1 VRLPFKFQTIRQ
13 VLTVGFSLLIV
24 LLLGAGA
31 VGWVSMNRMADQVSE
46 TLADAQ
52 QDAKQASD
60 FSNVV
65 TQEIQAA
72 NTYLSDQDAKSDAEF
87 RRLGWEAHRL
97 HRDFG
102 SHRDAM
108 AEQIMRT
115 VAIDTT
121 LARVEAA
128 FALSHRLTDLG
139 RLDEAHA
146 EAQRARKMVPGL
158 LEQLTGLEHSRAQ
171 QLAAMSADLRTQAT
185 ARSRL
190 LVIVISVATLLAIM
204 IVIRTGRA
212 VARPLRLLV
221 KHAVQLSH
229 GDLQQRTESEMPG
242 EFRTLAEAM
251 NHATVALSRI
261 AAGAARTADEVAQSA
276 ADLASASKQISASAG
291 EVADAVEEVSHGAES
306 QVAQLR
312 QVNEALD
319 GIRTRGDNL
328 VGGAQEV
335 HGLASAIEAEAEAK
349 RIEIDRALK
358 ILFDVR
364 SIVEQAAAQVRELNT
379 SASEINKF
387 VISVGRI
394 AEQTN
399 LLSLNAAIEAAR
411 AGEAGRGFA
420 VVAGEVRKLADQTQA
435 AADDVVKMTDSVTT
449 RVLAT
454 SKAMEQGVTQVGEIE
469 RVSHDLDSALST
481 ILAAAERTR
490 AAAAMVTTA
499 ATENARA
506 VDSAAANLSLVARTA
521 ESHATSAMEV
531 SASTEEQSAACEQ
544 MSMAS
549 TQLFHGS
556 HALRDLVGEL
566 KTDGVVGTTEMQTPA
581 SAAAPAG
588 ENEGGA
594 AEDETPSPHPRFTP
608 PHPQPPVKKVA

>member
-1 VRLPFKFQTIRQ
+1 MRLPFKVHTIRE
-13 VLTVGFSLLIV
+13 VLTVGFAFLIV
-24 LLLGAGA
+24 LMVSAGV
-31 VGWVSMNRMADQVSE
+31 VGWVSMTRMADEVSQA
-46 TLADAQ
+46 LADAQ

-72 NTYLSDQDAKSDAEF
+72 NTYLSDQDVKSDVEF

-97 HRDFG
+97 HRNFG
-102 SHRDAM
+102 SRPDAL
-108 AEQIMRT
+108 AEQIIRT

-121 LARVEAA
+121 LARVESA

-146 EAQRARKMVPGL
+146 EAQRARKMVPSL
-158 LEQLTGLEHSRAQ
+158 LEQLTGLEHSRSK
-171 QLAAMSADLRTQAT
+171 QLANMSANLRGQSV

-190 LVIVISVATLLAIM
+190 LVSVIVVATMLALL
-204 IVIRTGRA
+204 IVVRTGRA
-212 VARPLRLLV
+212 VGRPLRLLV
-221 KHAVQLSH
+221 RHAVQLSH
-229 GDLQQRTESEMPG
+229 GDLQQRTEGEMPG
-242 EFRTLAEAM
+242 EFQTLADAM
-251 NHATVALSRI
+251 NHATMALSRI
-261 AAGAARTADEVAQSA
+261 ASGTAKTADEVAQSA
-276 ADLASASKQISASAG
+276 SDLASASKQISASAG

-335 HGLASAIEAEAEAK
+335 HGLAGAIEAEAQAK
-349 RIEIDRALK
+349 RIDIDRALK

-364 SIVEQAAAQVRELNT
+364 TIVEQAAGQVRELNT
-379 SASEINKF
+379 TASDINKF
-387 VISVGRI
+387 VVSVSRI

-435 AADDVVKMTDSVTT
+435 AADDVVKMTETVTM
-449 RVLAT
+449 RVAAT
-454 SKAMEQGVTQVGEIE
+454 SKAMEQGVVQVGEIE
-469 RVSHDLDSALST
+469 RVSRELDSALST

-490 AAAAMVTTA
+490 AAAATVTTA
-499 ATENARA
+499 ATENAKA
-506 VDSAAANLSLVARTA
+506 VDSAALNLGLVARTA
-521 ESHATSAMEV
+521 ESHATAAMQV

-556 HALRDLVGEL
+556 HALLDLVSEL
-566 KTDGVVGTTEMQTPA
+566 KT
-581 SAAAPAG
+581 AAPVTTARP
-588 ENEGGA
+588 EPTDA
-594 AEDETPSPHPRFTP
+594 QPKPRPLTTP
-608 PHPQPPVKKVA
+608 PHPSPRVKRVA

>member
-1 VRLPFKFQTIRQ
+1 VIGSFRFKTIRQ
-13 VLTVGFSLLIV
+13 VLAVGFSLLIV
-24 LLLGAGA
+24 LLLSAGA
-31 VGWVSMNRMADQVSE
+31 VGWVSMRRMATDVGQ

-72 NTYLSDQDAKSDAEF
+72 NTYLSDQDLKSEAEF

-97 HRDFG
+97 HRNFSTRQD
-102 SHRDAM
+102 M
-108 AEQIMRT
+108 LAEQIART

-139 RLDEAHA
+139 RLDEAHV
-146 EAQRARKMVPGL
+146 EAQNARKMVPSL

-171 QLAAMSADLRTQAT
+171 QLAGMAAT
-185 ARSRL
+185 LESQSIARSRL
-190 LVIVISVATLLAIM
+190 LVSVIVIATLLALM
-204 IVIRTGRA
+204 IVVRTGRA
-212 VARPLRLLV
+212 VGRPLRLLV

-229 GDLQQRTESEMPG
+229 GDLQQRTEGEMPG
-242 EFRTLAEAM
+242 EFRTLADAM
-251 NHATVALSRI
+251 NHATAALSRI
-261 AAGAARTADEVAQSA
+261 ASGAARTADEVAQSA
-276 ADLASASKQISASAG
+276 SDLASASKQISASAG

-349 RIEIDRALK
+349 RIEIDRALT

-364 SIVEQAAAQVRELNT
+364 TIVQQAAAEVRELNT
-379 SASEINKF
+379 TASDINKF

-435 AADDVVKMTDSVTT
+435 AADDVVKMTETVTA
-449 RVLAT
+449 RVAAT

-469 RVSHDLDSALST
+469 RVSRELDSALST
-481 ILAAAERTR
+481 ILGAAERTR
-490 AAAAMVTTA
+490 AAAGMVTTA

-506 VDSAAANLSLVARTA
+506 VESAAANLGLVARTA

-556 HALRDLVGEL
+556 HALLDLVSEL
-566 KTDGVVGTTEMQTPA
+566 KTATP
-581 SAAAPAG
+581 
-588 ENEGGA
+588 
-594 AEDETPSPHPRFTP
+594 TP
-608 PHPQPPVKKVA
+608 PTNEPVTEKPVGPRLTPPRPRPSEAKKVA

>member
-1 VRLPFKFQTIRQ
+1 
-13 VLTVGFSLLIV
+13 
-24 LLLGAGA
+24 
-31 VGWVSMNRMADQVSE
+31 
-46 TLADAQ
+46 
-52 QDAKQASD
+52 
-60 FSNVV
+60 
-65 TQEIQAA
+65 
-72 NTYLSDQDAKSDAEF
+72 
-87 RRLGWEAHRL
+87 
-97 HRDFG
+97 
-102 SHRDAM
+102 
-108 AEQIMRT
+108 
-115 VAIDTT
+115 
-121 LARVEAA
+121 
-128 FALSHRLTDLG
+128 
-139 RLDEAHA
+139 
-146 EAQRARKMVPGL
+146 
-158 LEQLTGLEHSRAQ
+158 
-171 QLAAMSADLRTQAT
+171 MSADLRGQAT
-185 ARSRL
+185 ARSRI
-190 LVIVISVATLLAIM
+190 LVSVVMVAMLLAIM

-212 VARPLRLLV
+212 VGRPLRLLV
-221 KHAVQLSH
+221 RHAVQLSH
-229 GDLQQRTESEMPG
+229 GDLQQRTEGEMPG
-242 EFRTLAEAM
+242 EFRTLADAM
-251 NHATVALSRI
+251 NHATIALSRI
-261 AAGAARTADEVAQSA
+261 ASGAAKTADEVAQSA
-276 ADLASASKQISASAG
+276 SDLLSASKQISASAG

-349 RIEIDRALK
+349 RIDIDRALK

-364 SIVEQAAAQVRELNT
+364 TIVEQAAGQVRELNT

-387 VISVGRI
+387 VVSVGRI

-435 AADDVVKMTDSVTT
+435 AADDVVKMTESVTT
-449 RVLAT
+449 RVHAT

-469 RVSHDLDSALST
+469 RVSRELDSALST

-490 AAAAMVTTA
+490 AAAATVTTA

-506 VDSAAANLSLVARTA
+506 VDSAAANLGLVARTA
-521 ESHATSAMEV
+521 ESHATAAMQV

-556 HALRDLVGEL
+556 HVLRDLVGEL
-566 KTDGVVGTTEMQTPA
+566 KT
-581 SAAAPAG
+581 
-588 ENEGGA
+588 
-594 AEDETPSPHPRFTP
+594 ETPVTPVSTEGVAQESPHPRLTP
-608 PHPQPPVKKVA
+608 PRPQPPLARKVA

>member
-1 VRLPFKFQTIRQ
+1 MNVTPIHLLRFQTIRQ
-13 VLTVGFSLLIV
+13 VLTVGFSFLII

-31 VGWVSMNRMADQVSE
+31 VGWVSMNRMADQVTE

-97 HRDFG
+97 HRSF
-102 SHRDAM
+102 STRRDM
-108 AEQIMRT
+108 LAEQIVRT

-121 LARVEAA
+121 LARVEAS

-146 EAQRARKMVPGL
+146 EAQKARKMVPGL

-171 QLAAMSADLRTQAT
+171 QLAAMSADLHSQAA

-190 LVIVISVATLLAIM
+190 LVVVISIATLLAIM
-204 IVIRTGRA
+204 IVVRTGRA

-221 KHAVQLSH
+221 KHAIQLSH
-229 GDLQQRTESEMPG
+229 GDLQQRTEGDMPG

-261 AAGAARTADEVAQSA
+261 VAGAARTADEVAQSA

-335 HGLASAIEAEAEAK
+335 HGLASAIEAEAESK

-387 VISVGRI
+387 VVSVGRI

-411 AGEAGRGFA
+411 AGEAGRGFG

-435 AADDVVKMTDSVTT
+435 AADDVVKMTESVTT

-506 VDSAAANLSLVARTA
+506 VDSAAANLGLVARTA
-521 ESHATSAMEV
+521 ESHATAAMEV

-581 SAAAPAG
+581 SAGATAPNEEAA
-588 ENEGGA
+588 
-594 AEDETPSPHPRFTP
+594 PSPHPRFTP
-608 PHPQPPVKKVA
+608 PQPQPPVKKVA

>member
-1 VRLPFKFQTIRQ
+1 VKLPFKFHTIRQ
-13 VLTVGFSLLIV
+13 VLTVGFSFLIL

-31 VGWVSMNRMADQVSE
+31 VGWISMAQMANRVSE
-46 TLADAQ
+46 TLSDAQ
-52 QDAKQASD
+52 RDAKQASD

-72 NTYLSDQDAKSDAEF
+72 NTYLSDQDAKSDADF

-97 HRDFG
+97 HRNF
-102 SHRDAM
+102 STRRDLLG
-108 AEQIMRT
+108 EQIART

-121 LARVEAA
+121 LARVESS

-139 RLDEAHA
+139 RLDEAHV
-146 EAQRARKMVPGL
+146 EAQKARKMVPGL

-171 QLAAMSADLRTQAT
+171 QLAAMSSDLRSQAT
-185 ARSRL
+185 ARSRV
-190 LVIVISVATLLAIM
+190 LVSVILVATLLAIM
-204 IVIRTGRA
+204 IVMRTGRA
-212 VARPLRLLV
+212 VGRPLRLLV
-221 KHAVQLSH
+221 RHAVQLSR
-229 GDLQQRTESEMPG
+229 GDLQQRTEGEMPG
-242 EFRTLAEAM
+242 EFRTLADAM
-251 NHATVALSRI
+251 NHATIALSKI
-261 AAGAARTADEVAQSA
+261 ASGAAKTADEVAASA
-276 ADLASASKQISASAG
+276 SDLLSASKQISASAG

-364 SIVEQAAAQVRELNT
+364 TIVEQAAGQVRELNT

-387 VISVGRI
+387 VVSVSRI

-435 AADDVVKMTDSVTT
+435 AADDVVKMTESVTT

-454 SKAMEQGVTQVGEIE
+454 SKAMEQGVIQVGEIE
-469 RVSHDLDSALST
+469 RVSRELDSALST

-490 AAAAMVTTA
+490 AAAATVTTA

-506 VDSAAANLSLVARTA
+506 VDSAAANLGLVARTA
-521 ESHATSAMEV
+521 ESHATAAMQV

-556 HALRDLVGEL
+556 HTLRDLVGEL
-566 KTDGVVGTTEMQTPA
+566 KTETS
-581 SAAAPAG
+581 SAPL
-588 ENEGGA
+588 EPEKV
-594 AEDETPSPHPRFTP
+594 AEHPPHPRLTP
-608 PHPQPPVKKVA
+608 PNPQPPLAKKVA

>member
-1 VRLPFKFQTIRQ
+1 VKLPFKFQTIRQ
-13 VLTVGFSLLIV
+13 VLTVGFSFLIL

-31 VGWVSMNRMADQVSE
+31 VGWISMAQMANRVSE
-46 TLADAQ
+46 TLSDAQ
-52 QDAKQASD
+52 RDAKQASD

-72 NTYLSDQDAKSDAEF
+72 NTYLSDQDAKSDADF

-97 HRDFG
+97 HRDF
-102 SHRDAM
+102 STRRDLLG
-108 AEQIMRT
+108 EQIART

-121 LARVEAA
+121 LARVESS

-139 RLDEAHA
+139 RLDEAHL
-146 EAQRARKMVPGL
+146 EAQKARKMVPGL

-171 QLAAMSADLRTQAT
+171 QLAAMSSDLRGQAT
-185 ARSRL
+185 ARSRV
-190 LVIVISVATLLAIM
+190 LVSVILVATLLAIM
-204 IVIRTGRA
+204 IVMRTGRA
-212 VARPLRLLV
+212 VGRPLRLLV
-221 KHAVQLSH
+221 RHAVQLSH
-229 GDLQQRTESEMPG
+229 GDLQQRTEGEMPG
-242 EFRTLAEAM
+242 EFRTLADAM
-251 NHATVALSRI
+251 NHATIALSRI
-261 AAGAARTADEVAQSA
+261 ASGAAKTADEVAASA
-276 ADLASASKQISASAG
+276 SDLLSASKQISASAG

-364 SIVEQAAAQVRELNT
+364 TIVEQAAGQVRELNT

-387 VISVGRI
+387 VVSVSRI

-435 AADDVVKMTDSVTT
+435 AADDVVKMTESVTA

-454 SKAMEQGVTQVGEIE
+454 SKAMEQGVIQVGEIE
-469 RVSHDLDSALST
+469 RVSRELDSALST

-490 AAAAMVTTA
+490 AAAATVTTA

-506 VDSAAANLSLVARTA
+506 VDSAAANLGLVARTA
-521 ESHATSAMEV
+521 ESHATAAMQV

-556 HALRDLVGEL
+556 HTLRDLVGEL
-566 KTDGVVGTTEMQTPA
+566 KTETSVTPPATEAVVE
-581 SAAAPAG
+581 
-588 ENEGGA
+588 E
-594 AEDETPSPHPRFTP
+594 SPHPRLTP
-608 PHPQPPVKKVA
+608 PNPQPPLARKVA

>member
-1 VRLPFKFQTIRQ
+1 MRLPFKFQTIRQ
-13 VLTVGFSLLIV
+13 VLTVGFAFLIL

-31 VGWVSMNRMADQVSE
+31 VGWVSMTQMADRVTE

-72 NTYLSDQDAKSDAEF
+72 NTYLSDQDAKSDGDF

-97 HRDFG
+97 HRNFT
-102 SHRDAM
+102 SQRDV
-108 AEQIMRT
+108 AEQIART

-121 LARVEAA
+121 LARVESS

-171 QLAAMSADLRTQAT
+171 QLAGMSADLRGQAT
-185 ARSRL
+185 ARSRI
-190 LVIVISVATLLAIM
+190 LVSVIIVATLLALM

-212 VARPLRLLV
+212 VGRPLRALV
-221 KHAVQLSH
+221 RHAVQLSH
-229 GDLQQRTESEMPG
+229 GDLQQRTDGEMPG
-242 EFRTLAEAM
+242 EFRTLADAM
-251 NHATVALSRI
+251 NHATIALSRI
-261 AAGAARTADEVAQSA
+261 ASGAAKTADEVAQSA
-276 ADLASASKQISASAG
+276 SDLLSASKQISASAG

-349 RIEIDRALK
+349 RIDIDRTLK

-364 SIVEQAAAQVRELNT
+364 TIVEQAAGQVRELNT

-387 VISVGRI
+387 VVSVSRI

-435 AADDVVKMTDSVTT
+435 AADDVVKMTESVTT

-454 SKAMEQGVTQVGEIE
+454 SKAMEEGVRQVGEIE
-469 RVSHDLDSALST
+469 RVSRELDSALST
-481 ILAAAERTR
+481 ILGAAERTR
-490 AAAAMVTTA
+490 AAAATVTTA

-506 VDSAAANLSLVARTA
+506 VDSAATNLGLVARTA
-521 ESHATSAMEV
+521 ESHATAAMQV

-556 HALRDLVGEL
+556 HVLRDLVGEL
-566 KTDGVVGTTEMQTPA
+566 KTDTPA
-581 SAAAPAG
+581 I
-588 ENEGGA
+588 
-594 AEDETPSPHPRFTP
+594 SPEPEAVVEHPPRPRLTP
-608 PHPQPPVKKVA
+608 PRPRPPLTKKVA

>member
-1 VRLPFKFQTIRQ
+1 MRLPFHFHTIRQ
-13 VLTVGFSLLIV
+13 ILTVGFAFLIMLLMV
-24 LLLGAGA
+24 AGA
-31 VGWVSMNRMADQVSE
+31 VGWISMTRMADQVTK
-46 TLADAQ
+46 TLGEAQ
-52 QDAKQASD
+52 EDAKQASD

-72 NTYLSDQDAKSDAEF
+72 NTYLSDQDAKSVTEF

-97 HRDFG
+97 QRNFG
-102 SHRDAM
+102 SGREAHADRIA
-108 AEQIMRT
+108 RT
-115 VAIDTT
+115 IGIDTT
-121 LARVEAA
+121 LARVESA

-146 EAQRARKMVPGL
+146 EAQRARRMVPGL

-171 QLAAMSADLRTQAT
+171 ELAAMSASLRHESVT
-185 ARSRL
+185 RSRL
-190 LVIVISVATLLAIM
+190 LVLVIVVATLLAVM
-204 IVIRTGRA
+204 IVIRMGRA
-212 VARPLRLLV
+212 VGRPLRLLV
-221 KHAVQLSH
+221 RHAVQLSH
-229 GDLQQRTESEMPG
+229 GDLQQRTTGEMPG
-242 EFRTLAEAM
+242 EFRTLADAM
-251 NHATVALSRI
+251 NHATIALSRI
-261 AAGAARTADEVAQSA
+261 AMGAAKTADEVAQSA
-276 ADLASASKQISASAG
+276 SELASASKQISASAG

-335 HGLASAIEAEAEAK
+335 HSLAGAIEAEAQSK
-349 RIEIDRALK
+349 RVDIDRALK

-364 SIVEQAAAQVRELNT
+364 SIVQQAAAQVRELNT
-379 SASEINKF
+379 TAGDINKF
-387 VISVGRI
+387 VVSVGRI

-435 AADDVVKMTDSVTT
+435 AADDVVKMTESVTS

-454 SKAMEQGVTQVGEIE
+454 SKAMEQGVVQVGEIE
-469 RVSHDLDSALST
+469 RVSRELDGALST

-490 AAAAMVTTA
+490 SASATVTLA
-499 ATENARA
+499 ATENAQA
-506 VDSAAANLSLVARTA
+506 VDSVAANLGLVARTA
-521 ESHATSAMEV
+521 ESHATAAMQV

-556 HALRDLVGEL
+556 HALLDLVSEL
-566 KTDGVVGTTEMQTPA
+566 KTATPVSTVKA
-581 SAAAPAG
+581 EAESGDVKG
-588 ENEGGA
+588 EGF
-594 AEDETPSPHPRFTP
+594 EDRKPPTPIPTP
-608 PHPQPPVKKVA
+608 PHPSPRVKRVA

>member
-1 VRLPFKFQTIRQ
+1 MKFPFRFRTIRQ
-13 VLTVGFSLLIV
+13 VLTVGFAFLIL

-31 VGWVSMNRMADQVSE
+31 VGWISMTSMADRVSE
-46 TLADAQ
+46 TLDEAQ
-52 QDAKQASD
+52 RDAKQASD

-72 NTYLSDQDAKSDAEF
+72 NTYLSDQDAKSDADF

-97 HRDFG
+97 HRKF
-102 SHRDAM
+102 STKRDVFTTEIAR
-108 AEQIMRT
+108 I
-115 VAIDTT
+115 VAVDTT

-139 RLDEAHA
+139 RLDEAHV
-146 EAQRARKMVPGL
+146 EAQNARRMVPPL
-158 LEQLTGLEHSRAQ
+158 LEQVAGLEHARAQ
-171 QLAAMSADLRTQAT
+171 QLSGMSADLRRQSV

-190 LVIVISVATLLAIM
+190 LVSVIVVATLLALM

-212 VARPLRLLV
+212 VGRPLRLLV
-221 KHAVQLSH
+221 RHAVQLSH
-229 GDLQQRTESEMPG
+229 GDLHQRTEGEMLG

-251 NHATVALSRI
+251 NHATIALSRI
-261 AAGAARTADEVAQSA
+261 AEGAAKTADEVAQSA
-276 ADLASASKQISASAG
+276 SDLASASKQISASAG
-291 EVADAVEEVSHGAES
+291 EVAEAVEEVSHGAES

-328 VGGAQEV
+328 VGGLQEV
-335 HGLASAIEAEAEAK
+335 HSLASSIEAEAHSK
-349 RIEIDRALK
+349 RSEIDRTLK

-364 SIVEQAAAQVRELNT
+364 TIVQQAAAEVRELNT
-379 SASEINKF
+379 TAADINKF
-387 VISVGRI
+387 VVSVSRI

-435 AADDVVKMTDSVTT
+435 AADDVVKMTDSVTS
-449 RVLAT
+449 RVLST
-454 SKAMEQGVTQVGEIE
+454 TKAMEQGVVQVGEIE
-469 RVSHDLDSALST
+469 LVSRELDSALST
-481 ILAAAERTR
+481 ILSAAERTR
-490 AAAAMVTTA
+490 IAAGAVTAA
-499 ATENARA
+499 ATENAKA
-506 VDSAAANLSLVARTA
+506 VDSAAENLGLVARTA
-521 ESHATSAMEV
+521 ESHATAAMQV

-556 HALRDLVGEL
+556 HVLLDLVGEL
-566 KTDGVVGTTEMQTPA
+566 KTATPVTTVR
-581 SAAAPAG
+581 
-588 ENEGGA
+588 
-594 AEDETPSPHPRFTP
+594 AEAIEALKPPRPITTP
-608 PHPQPPVKKVA
+608 PHPSPQVKRVA

>member
-1 VRLPFKFQTIRQ
+1 MKVLFHFRTIRQ
-13 VLTVGFSLLIV
+13 ILTVGFSFLIV
-24 LLLGAGA
+24 LLLAAGA
-31 VGWVSMNRMADQVSE
+31 VGWISMMNMADQVTA
-46 TLADAQ
+46 TLAEAQ
-52 QDAKQASD
+52 QDAKHASD

-65 TQEIQAA
+65 TREIQAA
-72 NTYLSDQDAKSDAEF
+72 NTYLSDQDAKSNAEF
-87 RRLGWEAHRL
+87 RWLGWEAHRL
-97 HRDFG
+97 HRSLTTKRNIHAD
-102 SHRDAM
+102 
-108 AEQIMRT
+108 QIART

-139 RLDEAHA
+139 RLDEAHE
-146 EAQRARKMVPGL
+146 EAQNARKLVPAL
-158 LEQLTGLEHSRAQ
+158 LEQLTGLEQTRAK
-171 QLAAMSADLRTQAT
+171 QLAGMSTQLRNQSV

-190 LVIVISVATLLAIM
+190 LVSVIAIATLLAIM

-212 VARPLRLLV
+212 VGRPLRLLV
-221 KHAVQLSH
+221 RHAVQLSH
-229 GDLQQRTESEMPG
+229 GNLQQRTDGEMPG
-242 EFRTLAEAM
+242 EFRTLADAM
-251 NHATVALSRI
+251 NHATIALSRI
-261 AAGAARTADEVAQSA
+261 AMGAAKTADEVAQSA
-276 ADLASASKQISASAG
+276 SDLASASKQISASAG

-306 QVAQLR
+306 QVTQLR

-335 HGLASAIEAEAEAK
+335 HSLAGAIEAEAQSK
-349 RIEIDRALK
+349 RVEIDRALK

-364 SIVEQAAAQVRELNT
+364 TIVQQAAGQVRELNT
-379 SASEINKF
+379 TANDINKF
-387 VISVGRI
+387 VVSVGRI

-435 AADDVVKMTDSVTT
+435 AADDVVKMTDSVMS

-454 SKAMEQGVTQVGEIE
+454 SKAMEQGVIQVGEIE
-469 RVSHDLDSALST
+469 RVSRELDGALST

-490 AAAAMVTTA
+490 AAAATVTTA
-499 ATENARA
+499 ATENAQA
-506 VDSAAANLSLVARTA
+506 VDSAAASLGLVARTA
-521 ESHATSAMEV
+521 ESHATAAMQV

-549 TQLFHGS
+549 TQLFQGS
-556 HALRDLVGEL
+556 HTLLDLVSEL
-566 KTDGVVGTTEMQTPA
+566 KTATPVSTVRA
-581 SAAAPAG
+581 EAVEAAKPAK
-588 ENEGGA
+588 
-594 AEDETPSPHPRFTP
+594 PRTTP
-608 PHPQPPVKKVA
+608 PHPSPQVKRVA

>member
-1 VRLPFKFQTIRQ
+1 MRLTFKFQTIRQ
-13 VLTVGFSLLIV
+13 VLAVGFSFLIL

-31 VGWVSMNRMADQVSE
+31 VGWISMAQMADRVTE

-97 HRDFG
+97 PRNFNARRDV
-102 SHRDAM
+102 
-108 AEQIMRT
+108 AEQIART

-121 LARVEAA
+121 LARVESS

-146 EAQRARKMVPGL
+146 EAQKARKMVPGL

-171 QLAAMSADLRTQAT
+171 QLAGMSADLRDQAT
-185 ARSRL
+185 ARSRI
-190 LVIVISVATLLAIM
+190 LVSVIIVATLLALM
-204 IVIRTGRA
+204 IVLRTGRA
-212 VARPLRLLV
+212 VGRPLRALV
-221 KHAVQLSH
+221 RHAVQLSH
-229 GDLQQRTESEMPG
+229 GDLQQRTEGEMPG
-242 EFRTLAEAM
+242 EFRTLADAM
-251 NHATVALSRI
+251 NHATIALSRI
-261 AAGAARTADEVAQSA
+261 ASGAAKTADEVAQSA
-276 ADLASASKQISASAG
+276 SDLLSASKQISASAG

-349 RIEIDRALK
+349 RIDIDRSLK

-364 SIVEQAAAQVRELNT
+364 TIVEQAAGQVRELNT
-379 SASEINKF
+379 SANEINKF
-387 VISVGRI
+387 VISVSRI

-435 AADDVVKMTDSVTT
+435 AADDVVKMTESVMT

-454 SKAMEQGVTQVGEIE
+454 SKAMEQGVKQVGEIE
-469 RVSHDLDSALST
+469 LVSRELDSALTT

-490 AAAAMVTTA
+490 AAASAVTTA

-506 VDSAAANLSLVARTA
+506 VDSAAANLGLVARTA
-521 ESHATSAMEV
+521 ESHATAAMQV

-556 HALRDLVGEL
+556 HVLRDLVGEL
-566 KTDGVVGTTEMQTPA
+566 KT
-581 SAAAPAG
+581 
-588 ENEGGA
+588 
-594 AEDETPSPHPRFTP
+594 ETPVTPLATEAVAQESRHPRLTP
-608 PHPQPPVKKVA
+608 PHPQPPLARKVA

>member
-1 VRLPFKFQTIRQ
+1 MKLTFKFQTIRQ
-13 VLTVGFSLLIV
+13 VLTVGFGFLIV
-24 LLLGAGA
+24 LMLGAGG
-31 VGWVSMNRMADQVSE
+31 VGWVSMAQMADRVTE
-46 TLADAQ
+46 TLANAQ

-72 NTYLSDQDAKSDAEF
+72 NTYLSDQDAKSDGEF

-97 HRDFG
+97 HRNFG
-102 SHRDAM
+102 ADGIISADQTA
-108 AEQIMRT
+108 RT

-121 LARVEAA
+121 LARVESS

-139 RLDEAHA
+139 RLDEAHI
-146 EAQRARKMVPGL
+146 EAQKARRMVPGL
-158 LEQLTGLEHSRAQ
+158 LEQLTKLEHSRAQ
-171 QLAAMSADLRTQAT
+171 QLAGMSADLRGQAT
-185 ARSRL
+185 ARSRI
-190 LVIVISVATLLAIM
+190 LVSVVMVAMLIAIM

-212 VARPLRLLV
+212 VGRPLRLLV
-221 KHAVQLSH
+221 RHAVQLSH
-229 GDLQQRTESEMPG
+229 GDLQQRTEGEMPG
-242 EFRTLAEAM
+242 EFRTLADAM
-251 NHATVALSRI
+251 NHATIALSRI
-261 AAGAARTADEVAQSA
+261 ASGAAKTADEVAQSA
-276 ADLASASKQISASAG
+276 SDLLSASKQISASAG

-349 RIEIDRALK
+349 RIDIDRALK

-364 SIVEQAAAQVRELNT
+364 TIVEQAAAQVRELNT

-387 VISVGRI
+387 VVSVSRI

-435 AADDVVKMTDSVTT
+435 AADDVVKMTESVTT
-449 RVLAT
+449 RVQAT

-469 RVSHDLDSALST
+469 RVSRELDSALST

-490 AAAAMVTTA
+490 AAAATVTTA

-506 VDSAAANLSLVARTA
+506 VDSAAANLGLVARTA
-521 ESHATSAMEV
+521 ESHATAAMQV

-556 HALRDLVGEL
+556 HTLRDLVGEL
-566 KTDGVVGTTEMQTPA
+566 KTDTPVTPLPTEEVA
-581 SAAAPAG
+581 K
-588 ENEGGA
+588 E
-594 AEDETPSPHPRFTP
+594 SPHPRLTP
-608 PHPQPPVKKVA
+608 PNPQPPLAKKVA

>member
-1 VRLPFKFQTIRQ
+1 MRLTLHFRTIRQ
-13 VLTVGFSLLIV
+13 ILAVGFSFLV
-24 LLLGAGA
+24 LLLLVAGA
-31 VGWVSMNRMADQVSE
+31 VGWISMTRMADQVTK
-46 TLADAQ
+46 TLGEAQ

-72 NTYLSDQDAKSDAEF
+72 NTYLSDQDARSDGDF
-87 RRLGWEAHRL
+87 RRLGWDAHRL
-97 HRDFG
+97 HRNFG
-102 SHRDAM
+102 AGREAHT
-108 AEQIMRT
+108 EQITRT
-115 VAIDTT
+115 IAIDTT

-128 FALSHRLTDLG
+128 FALAHRLTDLG

-171 QLAAMSADLRTQAT
+171 QLAAMSTELRKESMT
-185 ARSRL
+185 RSRL
-190 LVIVISVATLLAIM
+190 LVLVIVVATLLAIM
-204 IVIRTGRA
+204 IVIRMGRA
-212 VARPLRLLV
+212 VGRPLRLLV
-221 KHAVQLSH
+221 RHAVQLSH
-229 GDLQQRTESEMPG
+229 GDLQQRTEGEMPG
-242 EFRTLAEAM
+242 EFRTLADAM
-251 NHATVALSRI
+251 NHATIALSRI
-261 AAGAARTADEVAQSA
+261 ASGAAKTANEVAQSA
-276 ADLASASKQISASAG
+276 SDLASASKQISASAG

-312 QVNEALD
+312 QVNESLD
-319 GIRTRGDNL
+319 AIRTRGDNL

-335 HGLASAIEAEAEAK
+335 HSLASAIEAEAQSK
-349 RIEIDRALK
+349 RVEIDRALK

-364 SIVEQAAAQVRELNT
+364 SIVQQAAAQVRELNT
-379 SASEINKF
+379 TAGDINKF
-387 VISVGRI
+387 VVSVGRI

-435 AADDVVKMTDSVTT
+435 AADDVVKMTESVTS

-454 SKAMEQGVTQVGEIE
+454 SKAMEQGVVQVGEIE
-469 RVSHDLDSALST
+469 RVSRELDGALST

-490 AAAAMVTTA
+490 AAAATVTTA
-499 ATENARA
+499 ATENAQA
-506 VDSAAANLSLVARTA
+506 VDSAAANLGLVARTA
-521 ESHATSAMEV
+521 ESHATAAMQV

-556 HALRDLVGEL
+556 HVLLDLVSEL
-566 KTDGVVGTTEMQTPA
+566 KTATPVSTVRAEAEEGTVKA
-581 SAAAPAG
+581 
-588 ENEGGA
+588 EGLEGRRPPTA
-594 AEDETPSPHPRFTP
+594 IPTP
-608 PHPQPPVKKVA
+608 PHPSPQVKRVA

>member
-1 VRLPFKFQTIRQ
+1 MNITPIHLFRFQTIRQ
-13 VLTVGFSLLIV
+13 VLTVGFSFLILLMV
-24 LLLGAGA
+24 AAGA
-31 VGWVSMNRMADQVSE
+31 VGWFSMNRMADQVAS

-97 HRDFG
+97 HRNFSSG
-102 SHRDAM
+102 RDVL
-108 AEQIMRT
+108 AEQITRT

-121 LARVEAA
+121 LARVEAS

-146 EAQRARKMVPGL
+146 EAQKARKMVPGL
-158 LEQLTGLEHSRAQ
+158 LEQLTSLEHSRAQ
-171 QLAAMSADLRTQAT
+171 QLASMSAQLRGQAS
-185 ARSRL
+185 ARSQL
-190 LVIVISVATLLAIM
+190 LVFVIVFATLIAIM

-212 VARPLRLLV
+212 VGRPLRLLV
-221 KHAVQLSH
+221 KHAIQLSH
-229 GDLQQRTESEMPG
+229 GDLQQRTEGEMPG
-242 EFRTLAEAM
+242 EFRTLADAM
-251 NHATVALSRI
+251 NHATMALSRI
-261 AAGAARTADEVAQSA
+261 AAGAAKTADEVAQSA
-276 ADLASASKQISASAG
+276 SDLASASRQISASAG

-364 SIVEQAAAQVRELNT
+364 TIVEQAAAQVRELNT

-387 VISVGRI
+387 VVSVSRI

-411 AGEAGRGFA
+411 AGEAGRGFS

-449 RVLAT
+449 RVSAT
-454 SKAMEQGVTQVGEIE
+454 SKAMEQGVSHVGEIE
-469 RVSHDLDSALST
+469 RVSRELDSALST

-490 AAAAMVTTA
+490 AAAATVTTA

-506 VDSAAANLSLVARTA
+506 VDSAAANLGLVARTA
-521 ESHATSAMEV
+521 ESHATAAMQV

-556 HALRDLVGEL
+556 HALKDLVGEL
-566 KTDGVVGTTEMQTPA
+566 KTDAVLPTTEMQVPA
-581 SAAAPAG
+581 Q
-588 ENEGGA
+588 NK
-594 AEDETPSPHPRFTP
+594 PHPRLTP
-608 PHPQPPVKKVA
+608 PNPQPPLVKKVA

>member
-1 VRLPFKFQTIRQ
+1 MKLGYRFQTIRE
-13 VLTVGFSLLIV
+13 VLTVGFSFLI
-24 LLLGAGA
+24 LLLLSAGA
-31 VGWVSMNRMADQVSE
+31 VGWVSMTQMADQVTL
-46 TLADAQ
+46 TLAEAQ
-52 QDAKQASD
+52 EDAKQASD

-65 TQEIQAA
+65 TQEVQAA
-72 NTYLSDQDAKSDAEF
+72 NTYLSDQDARSDADF

-97 HRDFG
+97 HRSF
-102 SHRDAM
+102 SSRPDAL
-108 AEQIMRT
+108 AEQIART
-115 VAIDTT
+115 VSIDTT
-121 LARVEAA
+121 LARVESS

-139 RLDEAHA
+139 RLDDAHT
-146 EAQRARKMVPGL
+146 EAQRARKLVPSL
-158 LEQLTGLEHSRAQ
+158 LEQLTGLEHARAQ
-171 QLAAMSADLRTQAT
+171 QLARMSDTLRAQSL

-190 LVIVISVATLLAIM
+190 LVSVIIVATLIAIM
-204 IVIRTGRA
+204 IVMRTGSA
-212 VARPLRLLV
+212 VGKPLRLLV

-229 GDLQQRTESEMPG
+229 GDLQQNIEGDMPG
-242 EFRTLAEAM
+242 EFRTLADAM
-251 NHATVALSRI
+251 NHATLALSRI
-261 AAGAARTADEVAQSA
+261 ASGTAKTADEVAQSA
-276 ADLASASKQISASAG
+276 SDLASASKQISASAG

-335 HGLASAIEAEAEAK
+335 HSLASAIEAEAEAK
-349 RIEIDRALK
+349 RVEIDRALK

-364 SIVEQAAAQVRELNT
+364 TIVEQAAGQVRELST
-379 SASEINKF
+379 TASDINKF
-387 VISVGRI
+387 VVSVGRI

-411 AGEAGRGFA
+411 AGEAGRGFG

-435 AADDVVKMTDSVTT
+435 AADDVVKMTETVTM
-449 RVLAT
+449 RVAAT

-469 RVSHDLDSALST
+469 RVSHDLDAALST

-490 AAAAMVTTA
+490 AAAAGVTTA

-506 VDSAAANLSLVARTA
+506 VDSAAANLGLVARTA
-521 ESHATSAMEV
+521 ESHATAAMEV

-556 HALRDLVGEL
+556 HVLLDLVSEL
-566 KTDGVVGTTEMQTPA
+566 KTNAVA
-581 SAAAPAG
+581 SAPLSADTESVGMVKPI
-588 ENEGGA
+588 
-594 AEDETPSPHPRFTP
+594 PTP
-608 PHPQPPVKKVA
+608 PHPSPRIKRVA

>member
-1 VRLPFKFQTIRQ
+1 VNKFYRFKTIRQ
-13 VLTVGFSLLIV
+13 VLAVGFSFLILLLIS
-24 LLLGAGA
+24 AGT
-31 VGWVSMNRMADQVSE
+31 VGWVSMRRMADEVSK
-46 TLADAQ
+46 TLDGAQ
-52 QDAKQASD
+52 SDAKQASD

-72 NTYLSDQDAKSDAEF
+72 NTYLSDQDSKSESDF
-87 RRLGWEAHRL
+87 RRLGWQAHRL
-97 HRDFG
+97 HRNF
-102 SHRDAM
+102 SSSADAL
-108 AEQIMRT
+108 AEQIDKT

-121 LARVEAA
+121 LARVESS

-146 EAQRARKMVPGL
+146 EAQRARTMVPPL
-158 LEQLTGLEHSRAQ
+158 LEHLTGLERSRAQ
-171 QLAAMSADLRTQAT
+171 QLSAMSADLRTQSV

-190 LVIVISVATLLAIM
+190 LVSVIVVATLLAIL
-204 IVIRTGRA
+204 IVMRTGRA
-212 VARPLRLLV
+212 IGRPLRLLV
-221 KHAVQLSH
+221 RHAVQLSH
-229 GDLQQRTESEMPG
+229 GDLQQRTDADMPG
-242 EFRTLAEAM
+242 EFRTLADAM

-261 AAGAARTADEVAQSA
+261 ASGAATTAEEVAQSA
-276 ADLASASKQISASAG
+276 SDLASASKQISASAG

-335 HGLASAIEAEAEAK
+335 HSLASSIEAEAHDK
-349 RIEIDRALK
+349 RVEIDRALK

-364 SIVEQAAAQVRELNT
+364 TIVEQAAVQVRELNT
-379 SASEINKF
+379 TATDINKF
-387 VISVGRI
+387 VVSVSRI

-411 AGEAGRGFA
+411 AGEAGRGFG
-420 VVAGEVRKLADQTQA
+420 VVASEVRKLADQTQA
-435 AADDVVKMTDSVTT
+435 AADDVVKMTETVTT
-449 RVLAT
+449 RVAAT
-454 SKAMEQGVTQVGEIE
+454 SKAMEQGVVQVGEIE
-469 RVSHDLDSALST
+469 RVSRELDSALST
-481 ILAAAERTR
+481 ILAAAGRTR
-490 AAAAMVTTA
+490 TAASAVTSA

-521 ESHATSAMEV
+521 ESHATAAMEV

-544 MSMAS
+544 MSLAS

-556 HALRDLVGEL
+556 HVLRDLVGEL
-566 KTDGVVGTTEMQTPA
+566 KT
-581 SAAAPAG
+581 AAPAAPAP
-588 ENEGGA
+588 A
-594 AEDETPSPHPRFTP
+594 AVASVATEAGKPVDPVSVPRPTP
-608 PHPQPPVKKVA
+608 PHPSPRVKRVA

>member
-1 VRLPFKFQTIRQ
+1 MRLPFKFHTIRQ
-13 VLTVGFSLLIV
+13 VLTVGFAFLIL

-31 VGWVSMNRMADQVSE
+31 VGWVSMAQMADRVTE
-46 TLADAQ
+46 TLGDAQ
-52 QDAKQASD
+52 RDAKQASD

-87 RRLGWEAHRL
+87 RSLGWEAHRL
-97 HRDFG
+97 HRNFTTR
-102 SHRDAM
+102 RDVLR
-108 AEQIMRT
+108 EQIART

-121 LARVEAA
+121 LARVESS

-171 QLAAMSADLRTQAT
+171 QLAGMSQDLRGQAT
-185 ARSRL
+185 ARSRI
-190 LVIVISVATLLAIM
+190 LVSVIIVATLLAVM
-204 IVIRTGRA
+204 IVLRTGRA
-212 VARPLRLLV
+212 VGRPLRALV

-229 GDLQQRTESEMPG
+229 GDLQQRTEGEMPG
-242 EFRTLAEAM
+242 EFRTLADAM
-251 NHATVALSRI
+251 NHATIALSRI
-261 AAGAARTADEVAQSA
+261 ASGAAKTADEVAQSA
-276 ADLASASKQISASAG
+276 SDLLSASKQISASAG

-349 RIEIDRALK
+349 RIDIDRALK

-364 SIVEQAAAQVRELNT
+364 TIVEQAAAQVRELNT

-387 VISVGRI
+387 VVSVSRI

-435 AADDVVKMTDSVTT
+435 AADDVVKMTESVTT

-454 SKAMEQGVTQVGEIE
+454 SKAMEQGVIQVGEIE
-469 RVSHDLDSALST
+469 RVSRELDSALST
-481 ILAAAERTR
+481 ILGAAERTR
-490 AAAAMVTTA
+490 AAAATVTTA

-506 VDSAAANLSLVARTA
+506 VDSAAANLGLVARTA
-521 ESHATSAMEV
+521 ESHATAAMQV

-556 HALRDLVGEL
+556 HTLRDLVGEL
-566 KTDGVVGTTEMQTPA
+566 KTETAVTPVATEVVSE
-581 SAAAPAG
+581 AP
-588 ENEGGA
+588 
-594 AEDETPSPHPRFTP
+594 PHPRLTP
-608 PHPQPPVKKVA
+608 PRPQPPLVKKVA